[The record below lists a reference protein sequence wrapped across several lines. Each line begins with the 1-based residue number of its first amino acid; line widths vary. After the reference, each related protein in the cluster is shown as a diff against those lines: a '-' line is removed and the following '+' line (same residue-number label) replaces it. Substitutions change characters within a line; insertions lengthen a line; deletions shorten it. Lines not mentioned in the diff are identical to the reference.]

1 LVLKV
6 ATKEIKINE
15 LHDFYDA
22 LARDLMKKHEKRFA
36 DKTKAVT
43 EASTGLGIAGARL
56 EAGVQSAW
64 GSMEKQA
71 SEYGMRLARTLQ
83 ESAQNLS
90 RKETTAGFRDAE
102 HFHEDAVRA
111 LNEIIRTVRRYAPKL
126 HRMLRPEMSAL
137 NSSLV
142 RLEKSITDLGA
153 ALDDSPGLKLE
164 SLQRDVQAVKDKR
177 DELFRLRSEED
188 AERSLLE
195 AASNRENEVKSKE
208 QELMSHPEFLE
219 LGKYEKSLELKEDE
233 IKQLI
238 QPLVKPLLKLERA
251 AAAKQGPTIDVKALR
266 DLVDSPVE
274 TVMAGQRFASMQLLS
289 TLEQA
294 LDGGRLEIVDR
305 KRRKAEEA
313 IQALKQGALDK
324 ARDEC
329 LALQANTQETLR
341 QLKAKSLLDK
351 RDELNCQLAETR
363 SEIESIEGRLRELQ
377 RRIDDMGAAISKL
390 RASIESHIG
399 NISHE
404 SVTIISE

>member
-1 LVLKV
+1 
-6 ATKEIKINE
+6 
-15 LHDFYDA
+15 
-22 LARDLMKKHEKRFA
+22 LMKKHEKRFA
-36 DKTKAVT
+36 DRTKSVI
-43 EASTGLGIAGARL
+43 EASDGLSNAGARL
-56 EAGVQSAW
+56 ETGVQSGW

-71 SEYGMRLARTLQ
+71 SEYGLRLARTLQ
-83 ESAQNLS
+83 ENAQNLS
-90 RKETTAGFRDAE
+90 HKQTTAGFRDAE

-164 SLQRDVQAVKDKR
+164 SLQRDVQAVKDKQ

-195 AASNRENEVKSKE
+195 AASSRENELKSKE

-219 LGKYEKSLELKEDE
+219 LRKYEKSLELKEDE

-251 AAAKQGPTIDVKALR
+251 AAAKQNPTIDVKALR
-266 DLVDSPVE
+266 DLVDSPIE

-289 TLEQA
+289 ALEDA
-294 LDGGRLEIVDR
+294 LSGGRLEIVDR

-313 IQALKQGALDK
+313 IQSLKQGALDRV
-324 ARDEC
+324 RDEY

-341 QLKAKSLLDK
+341 QLKARSLLDE
-351 RDELNCQLAETR
+351 RDELNHQLAETR
-363 SEIESIEGRLRELQ
+363 SEIESIKGRLRELQ

-390 RASIESHIG
+390 RTAIESHIG

-404 SVTIISE
+404 SVTIIDE

>member
-6 ATKEIKINE
+6 ASNEIKIDE
-15 LHDFYDA
+15 LKDFYDA
-22 LARDLMKKHEKRFA
+22 LARDLMRKHEKRFA
-36 DKTKAVT
+36 DRTKSVI
-43 EASTGLGIAGARL
+43 EASDGLSNAGARL
-56 EAGVQSAW
+56 ESSVQSAW

-71 SEYGMRLARTLQ
+71 SEYGLRLARTLQ

-90 RKETTAGFRDAE
+90 HKQTTAGFRDAE

-195 AASNRENEVKSKE
+195 AASSRENELKSKE

-219 LGKYEKSLELKEDE
+219 LRKYEKSLELKEDE

-289 TLEQA
+289 ALEDA
-294 LDGGRLEIVDR
+294 LSEGRLEIVDR

-313 IQALKQGALDK
+313 IQSLKQGALDR
-324 ARDEC
+324 ARDEY

-341 QLKAKSLLDK
+341 QLKARSLLDE
-351 RDELNCQLAETR
+351 RDELNRQLAETR
-363 SEIESIEGRLRELQ
+363 SEIESIKGRLRELQ
-377 RRIDDMGAAISKL
+377 RRIDEIAGSISKL
-390 RASIESHIG
+390 KTSIESHIG

-404 SVTIISE
+404 SVTIVSE

>member
-1 LVLKV
+1 VSP
-6 ATKEIKINE
+6 KEIRLDE
-15 LHDFYDA
+15 LSDFYDA

-36 DKTKAVT
+36 DRIKSVI
-43 EASTGLGIAGARL
+43 EASAGLSSAGARL
-56 EAGVQSAW
+56 ETGVQSAW
-64 GSMEKQA
+64 GSMEKHA

-90 RKETTAGFRDAE
+90 RKETTTGFRDAE
-102 HFHEDAVRA
+102 RFHEDAVRA

-142 RLEKSITDLGA
+142 RLEKAITDLGA
-153 ALDDSPGLKLE
+153 ALDESPGLRLE
-164 SLQRDVQAVKDKR
+164 SVQRDVRAIEDKQT
-177 DELFRLRSEED
+177 ELLRVRSEAD

-195 AASNRENEVKSKE
+195 AASAREDELKSKE
-208 QELMSHPEFLE
+208 LELMSYPEFLE
-219 LGKYEKSLELKEDE
+219 LRKYEKSLELKEDE
-233 IKQLI
+233 IRELI
-238 QPLVKPLLKLERA
+238 QPLIKPLLKLERA
-251 AAAKQGPTIDVKALR
+251 VAAKQGPAIDVKALR

-289 TLEQA
+289 ALEEA
-294 LDGGRLEIVDR
+294 LSGGQLEIVDR

-324 ARDEC
+324 ARDEY

-341 QLKAKSLLDK
+341 QLKAKSLLDQ
-351 RDELNCQLAETR
+351 RDELNHQLTETR
-363 SEIESIEGRLRELQ
+363 SEIESIKARQREL
-377 RRIDDMGAAISKL
+377 RRRMEEIAGAISKL
-390 RASIESHIG
+390 RTSIESHIG
-399 NISHE
+399 NISDE